1 MPPRQRLSP
10 AGEGSC
16 HHAIQRRSAIVATAH
31 SLNLKVT
38 VEGVETAEQQEF
50 LHARHCD
57 AIQGYLLT
65 KPLSAD
71 RM

>member
-1 MPPRQRLSP
+1 
-10 AGEGSC
+10 
-16 HHAIQRRSAIVATAH
+16 
-31 SLNLKVT
+31 VT

-50 LHARHCD
+50 LHTRHCD